1 MPSLFRF
8 IFVVSTIAAAVS
20 GTLYV
25 MATHY
30 EPQQREETKSLPPL
44 KIRKE

>member
-8 IFVVSTIAAAVS
+8 IFIVSTLGAVAS
-20 GTLYV
+20 GAMYIL
-25 MATHY
+25 ATTY
-30 EPQQREETKSLPPL
+30 EPEQREETKSLPPL

>member
-8 IFVVSTIAAAVS
+8 IFIVTTVCAGIS
-20 GTLYV
+20 GAMYV
-25 MATHY
+25 LATHY
-30 EPQQREETKSLPPL
+30 EPQPREETKLLPPL

>member
-8 IFVVSTIAAAVS
+8 IFIVTTLGAVVFGA
-20 GTLYV
+20 LYV
-25 MATHY
+25 TATKY
-30 EPQQREETKSLPPL
+30 EPEQREETKSLPSL

>member
-8 IFVVSTIAAAVS
+8 IFIVGTLCAVVS
-20 GTLYV
+20 GGLYV
-25 MATHY
+25 MATQY
-30 EPQQREETKSLPPL
+30 EPDQREEVKSIPPL

>member
-8 IFVVSTIAAAVS
+8 IFVVTTICAGVS
-20 GTLYV
+20 GAMYFL
-25 MATHY
+25 ATQY
-30 EPQQREETKSLPPL
+30 EPQQREETKLLPPL